1 MGGTSAMKLTNRP
14 DQDAEALDRQPPL
27 WGEWWPE
34 AWEQREL
41 DNADAEVPAPL
52 SKH

>member
-1 MGGTSAMKLTNRP
+1 MTSTERP
-14 DQDAEALDRQPPL
+14 ESDIEHPDCPPPV

-41 DNADAEVPAPL
+41 DNADAEVSSPL
-52 SKH
+52 P